1 MDNRIRKFVYQIRGR
16 LREQQIVTNLI
27 KFVSYGLIAA
37 VILSLISMVV
47 PFYYAVPIAAGIV
60 IFFFL
65 AGIMIGMRKTPS
77 PMKAALQADAK
88 GHKEKISTAFY
99 LVGKEDPFSTL
110 QKRDALKIM
119 DHFLI
124 RKEFPLR
131 ISLKRALLVL
141 GLALIFG
148 ISIRIDTPAR
158 RQANVQHDVSKEA
171 KEEIARLEK
180 VEKQLQE
187 NENLPAEAVGEI
199 EKQLEQAK
207 RELAEADSRE
217 ELKKAEERITK
228 KMEMASEDI
237 KDKTVSEI
245 LGDAAKESRTSM
257 ENRDSELAQ
266 QAQKAMEKAENG
278 SRSDK
283 KEAYDKLSELAD
295 RLGDESLK
303 EAAESYK
310 DSSYSTSEYAKV
322 SRTLDQTLQELQEAA
337 ISDYADIG
345 DLQDG
350 EAQFFMQGDSD
361 DNPGQD
367 GFGVLGQGEG
377 DSPNEDNLAGKS
389 SGDGWSKGS
398 ENGQEG
404 PRRIHES
411 ITVPD
416 GEIGND
422 ENLTG
427 KANSNGNNTNAQS
440 NQSSAW
446 SGNKISYGQVSGN
459 YKEKAYKKVDGSNYP
474 SKLKDRIKNYFNGLN

>member
-1 MDNRIRKFVYQIRGR
+1 MDNRIRKFVYQVRAR
-16 LREQQIVTNLI
+16 LREQQIITNLI
-27 KFVSYGLIAA
+27 KLAGYGLIAA
-37 VILSLISMVV
+37 VILSLISMIV
-47 PFYYAVPIAAGIV
+47 PFYYAIPAASGIV
-60 IFFFL
+60 ILFFG
-65 AGIMIGMRKTPS
+65 AGIFIGLRKTPS

-99 LVGKEDPFSTL
+99 LAGKEDPFSTL

-119 DHFLI
+119 DSFSI

-131 ISLKRALLVL
+131 VSLKRGLLVL

-148 ISIRIDTPAR
+148 ISSQIDTPAR
-158 RQANVQHDVSKEA
+158 QQANVQHDVAKEA

-187 NENLPAEAVGEI
+187 NENLPVEEAAEI

-207 RELAEADSRE
+207 RELAEANSRE
-217 ELKKAEERITK
+217 DLKKAEERITK

-237 KDKTVSEI
+237 KDKTLSEI
-245 LGDAAKESRTSM
+245 LSDAAKESRTAM
-257 ENRDSELAQ
+257 ENRDSELAGE
-266 QAQKAMEKAENG
+266 AQEAMEKAENG

-283 KEAYDKLSELAD
+283 KEAYEKMSELAD

-303 EAAESYK
+303 RAAESYK
-310 DSSYSTSEYAKV
+310 DSSYSSGEYAEAGRVLDK
-322 SRTLDQTLQELQEAA
+322 TLKELEEGST
-337 ISDYADIG
+337 SDYADKNTQ
-345 DLQDG
+345 QDKD
-350 EAQFFMQGDSD
+350 AQFFTQGKPEDNSDPNGLGMLGQGDSD
-361 DNPGQD
+361 SQN
-367 GFGVLGQGEG
+367 GE
-377 DSPNEDNLAGKS
+377 NLVGKS
-389 SGDGWSKGS
+389 SGDGWNRGS

-404 PRRIHES
+404 AGRINES

-416 GEIGND
+416 GEIGED

-427 KANSNGNNTNAQS
+427 KANGNGDNTKAQS
-440 NQSSAW
+440 DQASAW
-446 SGNKISYGQVSGN
+446 SGNKVSYGQVSGS